1 MTTFADPTAVDDT
14 APTMD
19 PASMILAD
27 HLRELIWTGA
37 RSSERSLQTQIGMSE
52 VGTDCDRE
60 IAYKLA
66 EVPPTNLGGDPLPA
80 IIGTG
85 FHLHMEKMFGALDPR
100 RYLIETPVFYGGIRG
115 TVDLF
120 DRRRH
125 LLVDWK
131 STSKRK
137 VGEVR
142 RNGPT
147 QRQKVQVQLYGA
159 AMAAKG
165 EQVDR
170 IALAFVPRDGSLD
183 DLYVW
188 SAVPDPQVAA
198 EAIDRVDAIANA
210 VATESHLEKVPAFPS
225 RLCAYCDHYLPGSTD
240 IARGC
245 PGPTPK

>member
-1 MTTFADPTAVDDT
+1 MTTFADPTPVSEETPA
-14 APTMD
+14 MD
-19 PASMILAD
+19 PTSMILAD

-37 RSSERSLQTQIGMSE
+37 RSTERSLQTEIGMSE
-52 VGTDCDRE
+52 VGTPCDRE

-66 EVPPTNLGGDPLPA
+66 QVPPTNLGGDPLPA
-80 IIGTG
+80 IMGTG
-85 FHLHMEKMFGALDPR
+85 FHLHMEKIFGALDPR
-100 RYLIETPVFYGGIRG
+100 RYLIETPVTYAGIRG

-120 DRRRH
+120 DRRRQ

-137 VGEVR
+137 VGEIR

-147 QRQKVQVQLYGA
+147 YRQQIQVQLYGA
-159 AMAAKG
+159 AMRERG

-170 IALAFVPRDGSLD
+170 VALAFVPRDGTLD

-188 SAVPDPQVAA
+188 STAPDPEAVTKATGRV
-198 EAIDRVDAIANA
+198 EAIADT
-210 VATESHLEKVPAFPS
+210 VATAGPESVFATPS
-225 RLCAYCDHYLPGSTD
+225 RLCGFCDHHLPGSTD

-245 PGPTPK
+245 PGQTHPN